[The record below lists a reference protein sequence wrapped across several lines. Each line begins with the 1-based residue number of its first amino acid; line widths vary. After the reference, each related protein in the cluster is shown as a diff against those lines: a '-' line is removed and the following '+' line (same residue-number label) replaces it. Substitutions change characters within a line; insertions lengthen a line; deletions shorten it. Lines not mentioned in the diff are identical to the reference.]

1 MKIDYEEKLDFQ
13 DVLLKPKRSRLTSKL
28 DVSLERE
35 FTFPNSTRKWRGI
48 PIMASNMDG
57 VGTFSMANALQKHNM
72 ITIMKKDYSFAA
84 WKRQLEQ
91 WEDGQQRVDPHY
103 VGVSVGTGVYF
114 DKGAADFREAKKILE
129 YNHDIPF
136 VVVDVANAYLES
148 SLGALRI
155 TRETFPNHI
164 IACGNVATIEMAEEL
179 ILEGADIV
187 KVGIGPGSVC
197 TTRIKSGVGVPQLS
211 AIIECS
217 DVHGIGGH
225 IIGDGG
231 CTNPGDIAKAFGGG
245 ADFVML
251 GSMLAAH
258 DVCEENIITVGG
270 DVDDEDSAKQ
280 WVEFYGMSSEA
291 ARARHGGRKDGYR
304 SMEGRVVRLPYRGA
318 IEDTVQDILGGLTSA
333 MVYIGAQKIKD
344 MPKCTTFSRVRHT
357 HSLWLKQYDTDKKY
371 D

>member
-1 MKIDYEEKLDFQ
+1 MKIEYDEKLDFS

-28 DVSLERE
+28 DVNLERE

-57 VGTFSMANALQKHNM
+57 VGTFSMANALQKYNM
-72 ITIMKKDYSFAA
+72 ITIIKKDYSFQA
-84 WKRQLEQ
+84 WKRVMEQ
-91 WEDGQQRVDPHY
+91 WEDGQRKVDPNY
-103 VGVSVGTGVYF
+103 VGLSVGTGVFF
-114 DKGAADFREAKKILE
+114 DKGAADFREARKIAE
-129 YNHDIPF
+129 AFPEIPF
-136 VVVDVANAYLES
+136 IVVDVANGYLES
-148 SLGALRI
+148 SLGALRLV
-155 TRETFPNHI
+155 RDAFPNHI

-179 ILEGADIV
+179 VLEGADIV

-217 DVHGIGGH
+217 DVHGIDGH

-251 GSMLAAH
+251 GSMLAGH
-258 DVCEENIITVGG
+258 NVCEEEIVE
-270 DVDDEDSAKQ
+270 DDDGKK
-280 WVEFYGMSSEA
+280 WVMFYGMSSEA
-291 ARARHGGRKDGYR
+291 ARKRHGGRKDGYR
-304 SMEGRVVRLPYRGA
+304 SMEGRVVRMPYRGD
-318 IEDTVQDILGGLTSA
+318 ITETVEDILGGLTSA

-344 MPKCTTFSRVRHT
+344 MPKCATFNRVRHT
-357 HSLWLKQYDTDKKY
+357 HSLWLKEFDTDRKY

>member
-1 MKIDYEEKLDFQ
+1 MKIDYEEKLDFG

-28 DVSLERE
+28 DVTPERE
-35 FTFPNSTRKWRGI
+35 FTFPNSTCKWSGI

-57 VGTFSMANALQKHNM
+57 VGTFSMARILQEYKM
-72 ITIMKKDYSFAA
+72 ITILKKDYTFYNWEAA
-84 WKRQLEQ
+84 R
-91 WEDGQQRVDPHY
+91 DGLTGAPVNLSY
-103 VGVSVGTGVYF
+103 TGVCVGTGVYF
-114 DKGAADFREAKKILE
+114 DQDAEDFENLKKIILHCPE
-129 YNHDIPF
+129 IPF
-136 VVVDVANAYLES
+136 IVVDVANAYLES
-148 SLGALRI
+148 SLGALKI
-155 TRETFPNHI
+155 TREAFPDQI
-164 IACGNVATIEMAEEL
+164 IVCGNVATIEMAEEL

-231 CTNPGDIAKAFGGG
+231 CTSPGDVAKAFGAG

-258 DVCEENIITVGG
+258 NVCEEKIVQ
-270 DVDDEDSAKQ
+270 DDDGKA

-291 ARARHGGRKDGYR
+291 ARTRHGGRKDGYR
-304 SMEGRVVRLPYRGA
+304 SMEGRVVRLPYRGN
-318 IEDTVQDILGGLTSA
+318 IQDTVEDLLGGLTSA
-333 MVYIGAQKIKD
+333 MVYVGAAVIKD
-344 MPKCTTFSRVRHT
+344 MPKCATFGRVRHT
-357 HSLWLKQYDTDKKY
+357 HSLWLKDFDMDRKY